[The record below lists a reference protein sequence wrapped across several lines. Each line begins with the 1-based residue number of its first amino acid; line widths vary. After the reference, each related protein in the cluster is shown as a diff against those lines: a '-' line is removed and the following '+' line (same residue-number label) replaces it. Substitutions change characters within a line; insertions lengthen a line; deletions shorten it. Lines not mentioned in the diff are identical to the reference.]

1 MLPVTV
7 QGSGRNI
14 DQTRKV
20 MYYLI
25 HSTDVDGFDYV
36 NLRKQCDKK
45 VGDDV
50 YSTGFRSTVT
60 KIEEFEDHKKAVR
73 ALLSVQKT
81 YKKLNVARDPN
92 YETRTDRAR
101 SK

>member
-1 MLPVTV
+1 M
-7 QGSGRNI
+7 QGSERAPILINKSI
-14 DQTRKV
+14 

-36 NLRKQCDKK
+36 NLRKHCDKE

-50 YSTGFRSTVT
+50 YSTGFKSTIT
-60 KIEEFEDHKKAVR
+60 KIDEFEEHKKAVR
-73 ALLSVQKT
+73 ALLSIQRT
-81 YKKLNVARDPN
+81 YKKLNVARDPT

-101 SK
+101 SN